1 MISADTPYPLPR
13 DNPGPTPLAEQ
24 VVASY
29 QQLYPQSRANSQVL
43 LHDFI
48 TQVVPVFLESLQ
60 QGRIDELKRA
70 AQVYRPQV
78 GIRIAD
84 TQLLEM
90 QKNAAEAVLHG
101 SEWLSALQVGELAGR
116 SASNPAALANRWK
129 REGKLF
135 SISWNGKDW
144 YPRYAFDAVLQ
155 PRPIIAEIIKIFGS
169 EADPWRIAAWFE
181 SSNAWLDDQKPH
193 QSITNMSDITAT
205 QRILNAAQKQDNWQ
219 HG

>member
-1 MISADTPYPLPR
+1 MISETTPYPLPR
-13 DNPGPTPLAEQ
+13 DNPTPPPLVEQ
-24 VVASY
+24 LVASY
-29 QQLYPQSRANSQVL
+29 QQVYPQTRSNSLVSI
-43 LHDFI
+43 HDFI
-48 TQVVPVFLESLQ
+48 TQVAPLFFESMQ

-78 GIRIAD
+78 DIRIAD

-90 QKNAAEAVLHG
+90 QKNAAEAVLRG

-155 PRPIIAEIIKIFGS
+155 PRPLIAEVIKIFGPDT
-169 EADPWRIAAWFE
+169 DPWRIAAWFE
-181 SSNAWLDDQKPH
+181 SSNAWLDEQKPH
-193 QSITNMSDITAT
+193 QCITDSTDTPHIE
-205 QRILNAAQKQDNWQ
+205 RILEAARKKDGWQ